1 MKKKLFFSNSKRS
14 SDYAQAIMEIGA
26 LICRPSLPICTSCP
40 LTAYCKAY
48 KKKDFAIITNNK
60 LNKTKYFEAQVYKYK
75 NKYLLIKNKKFNFL
89 KNLVIFPMNEINK
102 EKYQLS
108 IDKKI
113 NIKLSNMNMKIII
126 NENNNKKK

>member
-1 MKKKLFFSNSKRS
+1 
-14 SDYAQAIMEIGA
+14 MELGA

-40 LTAYCKAY
+40 LTYYCKAY
-48 KKKDFAIITNNK
+48 KKKDFEIITNNK
-60 LNKTKYFEAQVYKYK
+60 VIKIKYFEAQVHKYN
-75 NKYLLIKNKKFNFL
+75 NKYLLIINKKFNFL

-126 NENNNKKK
+126 NENNNRKKI

>member
-1 MKKKLFFSNSKRS
+1 M
-14 SDYAQAIMEIGA
+14 
-26 LICRPSLPICTSCP
+26 
-40 LTAYCKAY
+40 
-48 KKKDFAIITNNK
+48 
-60 LNKTKYFEAQVYKYK
+60 
-75 NKYLLIKNKKFNFL
+75 

-126 NENNNKKK
+126 NENNKKKK